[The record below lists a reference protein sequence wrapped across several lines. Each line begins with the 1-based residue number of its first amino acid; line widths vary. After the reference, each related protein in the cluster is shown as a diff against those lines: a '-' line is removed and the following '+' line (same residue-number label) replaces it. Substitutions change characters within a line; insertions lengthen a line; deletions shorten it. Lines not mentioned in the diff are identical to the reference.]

1 MKHILF
7 IIPFVL
13 LLTACGD
20 LQLET
25 GGTTNPS
32 GNGGG
37 TTNPGGDGGSTTNP
51 GGDGG
56 SIINPGGDGGETTNP
71 GGDGD
76 GGGTT
81 TEPVFDYTK
90 DPFKAN
96 LYYGR
101 SLLTAEE
108 QKAYDLLMKTFL
120 AFEVNESNKSNARIG
135 VNFIENNINV
145 TYNQLLNIMKY
156 VLYDEH
162 RLTYLITST
171 VPRGTAT
178 GAPNRPQE
186 SGGFVVEAYFDVM
199 GNMLSTAR
207 QIYDTNTPKI
217 EDGVVKILS
226 KLSNDMTEAQKF
238 RVLHDAFLNNIRYS
252 QNGFG
257 VNNIIGGFVNYA
269 ALCEGYARSLAYL
282 CQRAGLEVIYIEGY
296 ATYSGTGSDGSDA
309 FDHAWIKVKIDG
321 QWYNVDPTNNSGGAL
336 VGASGV
342 TYTNFLMSDDEFNID
357 HTAGLLSDKKTPT
370 SFGSFPSSAE
380 HSYPFDMTEYN
391 K

>member
-20 LQLET
+20 LQTEGSISIPKKPET
-25 GGTTNPS
+25 GDSTNSGGTTNPDGS
-32 GNGGG
+32 
-37 TTNPGGDGGSTTNP
+37 GGSTTES
-51 GGDGG
+51 GD
-56 SIINPGGDGGETTNP
+56 
-71 GGDGD
+71 
-76 GGGTT
+76 GGTT
-81 TEPVFDYTK
+81 TEPTFDYTK

-101 SLLTAEE
+101 SFLTTDDERN
-108 QKAYDLLMKTFL
+108 AYDLIMKTL
-120 AFEVNESNKSNARIG
+120 LEFEVNESNKNNARIG
-135 VNFIENNINV
+135 VNFIENNINI

>member
-1 MKHILF
+1 MKKILF
-7 IIPFVL
+7 IIPFIL
-13 LLTACGD
+13 LLTACGE
-20 LQLET
+20 LLPET
-25 GGTTNPS
+25 GGTTNPGS
-32 GNGGG
+32 DGGE

-56 SIINPGGDGGETTNP
+56 STINP

-76 GGGTT
+76 GGGTS

-101 SLLTAEE
+101 SLLTTDNERN
-108 QKAYDLLMKTFL
+108 AYDLIMKTL
-120 AFEVNESNKSNARIG
+120 LEFEVNESNKSNARIG
-135 VNFIENNINV
+135 VNFIE
-145 TYNQLLNIMKY
+145 
-156 VLYDEH
+156 

-178 GAPNRPQE
+178 GAQNRPQE
-186 SGGFVVEAYFDVM
+186 SGEFVVEAYFDVM
-199 GNMLSTAR
+199 FNMLSTAR

-370 SFGSFPSSAE
+370 SFGSFPASAPY
-380 HSYPFDMTEYN
+380 SYDKDATNYP
-391 K
+391 

>member
-1 MKHILF
+1 MNKILF
-7 IIPFVL
+7 IIPFIL
-13 LLTACGD
+13 LLTACGE
-20 LQLET
+20 LLPET

-32 GNGGG
+32 G
-37 TTNPGGDGGSTTNP
+37 DGGSTT
-51 GGDGG
+51 
-56 SIINPGGDGGETTNP
+56 NPGGDGGETTNP
-71 GGDGD
+71 GGDGGSTIDPGGD
-76 GGGTT
+76 GGTDPVDPGGDSDGGSTT

-101 SLLTAEE
+101 SLLTTDNERN
-108 QKAYDLLMKTFL
+108 AYDLIMKTL
-120 AFEVNESNKSNARIG
+120 LEFEVNESNKSNA
-135 VNFIENNINV
+135 
-145 TYNQLLNIMKY
+145 
-156 VLYDEH
+156 
-162 RLTYLITST
+162 TYLITST